1 MIEQQIVNG
10 VMLGSVY
17 ALVAVAFTLA
27 IGVLNFLNFSI
38 PGLFM
43 LAGMVTWYALKSGL
57 AWPLAA
63 LLAIAA
69 GGLVSLLIERFTY
82 RLMRRSA
89 HFVPLVTSMAFL
101 ILLENLVLVAWGSD
115 LQRVPVPF
123 ATVSLRLGTAVIAVP
138 QLIGFA
144 CALAAVAVL
153 HAVLRRTRIGRGLRT
168 IAEDAETATLL
179 GVAVGR
185 VVPVVFLVSGV
196 FTALAGFLFAI
207 NYQQASPFM
216 GEEVA
221 LKGISA
227 MVVGGMGNI
236 WGAILGGLLIGV
248 VETFSIHW
256 FGARAVDIWVYGLLL
271 AILFV
276 RPTGLLGGT
285 AIGQARV

>member
-1 MIEQQIVNG
+1 MLEQQIVNG
-10 VMLGSVY
+10 LMLGSVY

-43 LAGMVTWYALKSGL
+43 VGGML
-57 AWPLAA
+57 AWFLLKAGVPWPIAA
-63 LLAIAA
+63 LLAIAS
-69 GGLVSLLIERFTY
+69 GGLLALLVERFTY

-101 ILLENLVLVAWGSD
+101 ILFENLVLIVWGSD
-115 LQRVPVPF
+115 VQRLPLPF
-123 ATVSLRLGTAVIAVP
+123 QSVSFRIGPTVVAAP
-138 QLIGFA
+138 QLVGLA
-144 CALAAVAVL
+144 CAVLAVACL
-153 HAVLRRTRIGRGLRT
+153 DLLLRRTKIGRGLRT
-168 IAEDAETATLL
+168 IAEDPETATLL
-179 GVAVGR
+179 GVAVER
-185 VVPVVFLVSGV
+185 VVPLVFVVGGL
-196 FTALAGFLFAI
+196 FTALSGFLFAI

-221 LKGISA
+221 LKGIAA

-276 RPTGLLGGT
+276 RPTGILGGVVR
-285 AIGQARV
+285 QQRM

>member
-1 MIEQQIVNG
+1 MLEQQLVNG
-10 VMLGSVY
+10 LMLGSVY

-43 LAGMVTWYALKSGL
+43 VAGMLTWFFLRAGV
-57 AWPLAA
+57 AWPIAA
-63 LLAIAA
+63 LLAVAS
-69 GGLVSLLIERFTY
+69 GGLLSIVVERFTY
-82 RLMRRSA
+82 RLMSRSE

-101 ILLENLVLVAWGSD
+101 ILFENLVLIAWGSD
-115 LQRVPVPF
+115 LQRVPLPF
-123 ATVSLRLGTAVIAVP
+123 ESVSWRLAGTVIAVP
-138 QLIGFA
+138 QLIGLA
-144 CALAAVAVL
+144 CAILAVALL
-153 HAVLRRTRIGRGLRT
+153 HFLLRKTRIGRGLRT
-168 IAEDAETATLL
+168 VAEDPDTAALL
-179 GVAVGR
+179 GVPVGR
-185 VVPVVFLVSGV
+185 VVPVVFVLGGL
-196 FTALAGFLFAI
+196 FTALSGFLFAL

-227 MVVGGMGNI
+227 MVIGGMGNI

-276 RPTGLLGGT
+276 RPTGLLGGMVR
-285 AIGQARV
+285 QQRM

>member
-1 MIEQQIVNG
+1 MLEQQLVNG
-10 VMLGSVY
+10 LMLGSVY
-17 ALVAVAFTLA
+17 ALVAVAFTFA

-43 LAGMVTWYALKSGL
+43 VGGMLTWFALRAGVP
-57 AWPLAA
+57 WPLAA
-63 LLAIAA
+63 LLAVAL
-69 GGLVSLLIERFTY
+69 GGLLSLVVERFTW
-82 RLMRRSA
+82 RLMSRSG

-101 ILLENLVLVAWGSD
+101 ILFENLALIVWGSD
-115 LQRVPVPF
+115 VQRLSLPF
-123 ATVSLRLGTAVIAVP
+123 HSVSFRIGPTVVAVP
-138 QLIGFA
+138 QLVGLA
-144 CALAAVAVL
+144 CAVLAVACLDLVL
-153 HAVLRRTRIGRGLRT
+153 KKTRIGRGLRT
-168 IAEDAETATLL
+168 IAEDPETATLL
-179 GVAVGR
+179 GVAVER
-185 VVPVVFLVSGV
+185 VVPLIFMVGGL
-196 FTALAGFLFAI
+196 FTALSGFLFAL

-276 RPTGLLGGT
+276 RPTGLLGG
-285 AIGQARV
+285 AMRQARM

>member
-10 VMLGSVY
+10 LVLGSVY

-43 LAGMVTWYALKSGL
+43 VAGMLTWFLLKSAL
-57 AWPLAA
+57 PWPLAA
-63 LLAIAA
+63 LAA
-69 GGLVSLLIERFTY
+69 VASGGLLAVLVERFTY
-82 RLMRRSA
+82 RLMSRSE

-101 ILLENLVLVAWGSD
+101 ILFENLVLILWGSD
-115 LQRVPVPF
+115 LQRVPLPF
-123 ATVSLRLGTAVIAVP
+123 ETVSWRVGSVVIAVP
-138 QLIGFA
+138 QLLGLA
-144 CALAAVAVL
+144 CALLAVAL
-153 HAVLRRTRIGRGLRT
+153 LDFVLRRTKLGRGLRT
-168 IAEDAETATLL
+168 LAEDADTARLL
-179 GVAVGR
+179 GVPVQR
-185 VVPVVFLVSGV
+185 VVLAVFVAGGL
-196 FTALAGFLFAI
+196 FTALSGFLFAV

-227 MVVGGMGNI
+227 MVIGGMGNI

-256 FGARAVDIWVYGLLL
+256 FGARAVDIVVYGLLL

-276 RPTGLLGGT
+276 RPTGLLGG
-285 AIGQARV
+285 AVRQQRM

>member
-1 MIEQQIVNG
+1 VLEQQLING
-10 VMLGSVY
+10 LMLGSVY

-43 LAGMVTWYALKSGL
+43 VAGMLTWFLLRAGV
-57 AWPLAA
+57 AWPIAA
-63 LLAIAA
+63 IVAIAS
-69 GGLVSLLIERFTY
+69 GGLLSIVVERFTY
-82 RLMRRSA
+82 RLMSRSE

-101 ILLENLVLVAWGSD
+101 ILFENLVLIAWGSD
-115 LQRVPVPF
+115 LQRVPLPF
-123 ATVSLRLGTAVIAVP
+123 ETLSLRLGPTVIAVP
-138 QLIGFA
+138 QLIGLV
-144 CALAAVAVL
+144 CALVAVACLDLVL
-153 HAVLRRTRIGRGLRT
+153 KRTRFGRGLRT
-168 IAEDAETATLL
+168 IAEDAETAAML
-179 GVAVGR
+179 GVSVGQ
-185 VVPVVFLVSGV
+185 VVPVVFIVGGL
-196 FTALAGFLFAI
+196 FTALSGFLFAV

-227 MVVGGMGNI
+227 MVIGGMGNI
-236 WGAILGGLLIGV
+236 WGAILGGLLIGI

-285 AIGQARV
+285 VRQQRM

>member
-1 MIEQQIVNG
+1 MLEQQLVNG
-10 VMLGSVY
+10 LMLGSVY

-43 LAGMVTWYALKSGL
+43 VAGMLTWYFLRAGIP
-57 AWPLAA
+57 WPVAA
-63 LLAIAA
+63 LLAIAS
-69 GGLVSLLIERFTY
+69 GGLLSIVVERFTY
-82 RLMRRSA
+82 RLMSRSE

-101 ILLENLVLVAWGSD
+101 ILFENLVLIAWGSD
-115 LQRVPVPF
+115 LQRVPLPF
-123 ATVSLRLGTAVIAVP
+123 DTVSWRLGGTVIAVP
-138 QLIGFA
+138 QLIGLA
-144 CALAAVAVL
+144 CAIVAVAL
-153 HAVLRRTRIGRGLRT
+153 LDFVLRKTRTGRGLRT
-168 IAEDAETATLL
+168 IAEDPDTAALL
-179 GVAVGR
+179 GVPVGR
-185 VVPVVFLVSGV
+185 VVPMVFVIGGV
-196 FTALAGFLFAI
+196 FTALSGFLFAL

-216 GEEVA
+216 GEEIA

-256 FGARAVDIWVYGLLL
+256 FGARAVDIGVYGLLL

-276 RPTGLLGGT
+276 RPTGLLGGMVR
-285 AIGQARV
+285 QQRM